1 MKGSVRKRG
10 NTWSYCFDL
19 GMIDGKRK
27 RQEKGGFRTKK
38 DAQTALREAMTEYDQ
53 CGNVFKASEISVND
67 YFTYWYNT
75 YVLTNCKPSTQVY
88 YKRIINNHI
97 IPHFEKYK
105 LKQLTS
111 DALQQFLNVKKRD
124 GFSKNSL
131 SNFYGV
137 LSGALKYAVYPAQ
150 YIKENPMSF
159 VSMPK
164 YDVINKGKQNLKL
177 ISINE
182 FERIIKRFPFGS
194 NFHIPLQI
202 GFNTGMRGGEI
213 AALTWN
219 DIDLINGTIQIRH
232 TLVHGE
238 KGSNKFV
245 LGTPKTPSSYR
256 IIHIGESLINLLIK
270 HKEYQNKNR
279 ETYGQWYHDSNFIC
293 TKENGEQITIDSYKY
308 LSRVVNYELGIKFSM
323 HSLRHTHA
331 TLLLEQGANIKDIQ
345 RRLGHSKLST
355 TMDTYSHVT
364 DNMRNSTVSIFEK
377 ITEKLPKSY

>member
-10 NTWSYCFDL
+10 NSWSYCFDL

-38 DAQTALREAMTEYDQ
+38 DAQNALRDAMTEYEQ
-53 CGNVFKASEISVND
+53 CGSIFKPNEISISD
-67 YFTYWYNT
+67 YFDYWFDA
-75 YVLTNCKPSTQVY
+75 YVLTNCKPSTQNY
-88 YKRIINNHI
+88 YRRIIDNHI
-97 IPHFEKYK
+97 VPHFKNYK
-105 LKQLTS
+105 LRQLTS
-111 DALQQFLNVKKRD
+111 DALQQFLNLKKRN
-124 GFSKNSL
+124 GLSKNSI

-137 LSGALKYAVYPAQ
+137 LSGALKYAVYPAKF
-150 YIKENPMSF
+150 IKDNPMTF

-164 YDVINKGKQNLKL
+164 FNIVNKDSNNLKL
-177 ISINE
+177 ITLND
-182 FERIIKRFPFGS
+182 FERIINRFPFGS

-219 DIDLINGTIQIRH
+219 DIDLINRTIHVKH

-238 KGSNKFV
+238 KGKKNFV

-279 ETYGQWYHDSNFIC
+279 ETYGQWYNDSDFIC

-308 LSRVVNYELGIKFSM
+308 LSRVVNYELGIRFSM

-331 TLLLEQGANIKDIQ
+331 TLLLEKGANIKDIQ

-364 DNMRNSTVSIFEK
+364 ENMRNSTVSIFET
-377 ITEKLPKSY
+377 ISEKLPTSY